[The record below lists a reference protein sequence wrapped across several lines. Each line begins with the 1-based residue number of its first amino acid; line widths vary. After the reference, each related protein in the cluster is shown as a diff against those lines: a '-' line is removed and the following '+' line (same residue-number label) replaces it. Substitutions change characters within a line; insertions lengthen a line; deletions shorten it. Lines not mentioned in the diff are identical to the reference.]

1 MMPRKTPPRSVLKHL
16 IAESPVDLYDD
27 HRNDL
32 SEQKAVPGER
42 ALEHELQ
49 DGGKRIQHT

>member
-32 SEQKAVPGER
+32 SEQKVVPGER